1 MTHSNHH
8 HVPTCTPY
16 PTNPPSPSAA
26 ASNDAGAMGPVSE
39 WMPEHLWPKVKGLE
53 VVPCFKNLG
62 DDMIGESD
70 DWKKWF
76 NDEKPEQL
84 PLPGVYGEKDDVTNQ
99 PRCSEFQTLL

>member
-1 MTHSNHH
+1 MYPL
-8 HVPTCTPY
+8 VPTCTPY